1 MGAFSVWL
9 LEYGR
14 CPTHAM
20 GASVYGAFNRGT
32 IVAPYSYVVCQGHG
46 HTFAVDVGFGG
57 QTSQAQR
64 DIAAAFN
71 VQDLQPPDVVL
82 AEIGLS
88 PAAID
93 SVLLTHAHFDHMG
106 DVEAFPNATVYIQER
121 EVTEW
126 LRWLSAPPELHFFN
140 GSIDPGNLAALPS
153 IAAEGR
159 LRLVDGD
166 VDDVL
171 PGVHFRKA
179 FDTHTFGSMW
189 VRLDEGPD
197 EPGWALAGDGLIS
210 YESALGFEGNG
221 VLQPIGFSMGNQL
234 ESLKMIQAML
244 ASVGGDYRRIVPV
257 HEPRVSEIYPS
268 RIAAHGMRITELAL
282 ADDEPSR
289 VGATDGATAGGR

>member
-1 MGAFSVWL
+1 MGDYSIWL

-32 IVAPYSYVVCQGHG
+32 IVAPYSYVVGKGHG

-57 QTSQAQR
+57 LRSEVLR

-71 VQDLQPPDVVL
+71 VVDLHAPEVVL
-82 AEIGLS
+82 AEIGLT
-88 PAAID
+88 PADID
-93 SVLLTHAHFDHMG
+93 SVLLTHAHFDHIG
-106 DVEAFPNATVYIQER
+106 DIDAFPSATVYIQER

-126 LRWLSAPPELHFFN
+126 LRWLASPPELHFFN
-140 GSIDPGNLAALPS
+140 GSIDPGNLASLWG

-159 LRLVDGD
+159 LRLADGD

-189 VRLDEGPD
+189 VRVDGGPGD
-197 EPGWALAGDGLIS
+197 LGWALAGDGLIS

-221 VLQPIGFSMGNQL
+221 VLAPIGFSMGNQL
-234 ESLKMIQAML
+234 ESMKMIHAML
-244 ASVGGDYRRIVPV
+244 RSVDGDYRRVVPV
-257 HEPRVSEIYPS
+257 HEPKVSEFYPRRVVEPGLS
-268 RIAAHGMRITELAL
+268 VTELTL
-282 ADDEPSR
+282 ADGEASR
-289 VGATDGATAGGR
+289 VA